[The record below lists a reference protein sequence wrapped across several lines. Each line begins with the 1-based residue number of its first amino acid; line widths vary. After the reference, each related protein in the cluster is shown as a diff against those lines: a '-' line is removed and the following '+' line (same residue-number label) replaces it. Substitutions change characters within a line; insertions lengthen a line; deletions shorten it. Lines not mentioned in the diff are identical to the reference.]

1 MEIKDYEF
9 QVTNIKASVKLPQ
22 RITLDTVEERC
33 KYLGDFHKIYS
44 SRKKRNILSVR
55 YNNFTFVL
63 FKGSSKR
70 SSDGSYPPQHCNITK
85 LRNQE
90 EITQAIED
98 FCFLINQPST
108 FLTYK
113 IDNYSCVANIFKVI
127 DIASFYKREISVNC
141 TFTEENFSCV
151 TVYCPKD
158 LTSSPRQCCHIYRTG
173 YFVLVGA
180 KELSEAKKFFFWII
194 ERIKPYIK

>member
-9 QVTNIKASVKLPQ
+9 KVSNIKASVKLPQ
-22 RITLDTVEERC
+22 RIPLDVIEERC
-33 KYLGDFHKIYS
+33 KYLSDFHKIYY
-44 SRKKRNILSVR
+44 SRKISNILSVR
-55 YNNFTFVL
+55 YNNSTFVL

-98 FCFLINQPST
+98 FCFLIDQPST

-113 IDNYSCVANIFKVI
+113 IDNYSCVANIFKII
-127 DIASFYKREISVNC
+127 DIAEFYKREISVNC
-141 TFTEENFSCV
+141 TFTEGNFSCV

-158 LTSSPRQCCHIYRTG
+158 LTSSPRQCCHVYRTG

-194 ERIKPYIK
+194 ERVKPYIK